1 MEAFLRLGVEL
12 PALAA
17 PVADDSRYAA
27 WREGALAAARSGV
40 GTIWVA
46 GGAGSTG
53 GTAGGATCDACTLAG
68 ALSGLLTEPPEPP
81 LQPPEPPLPPPLPPP
96 EPPLPLV
103 GVVAPVEGGRHPSVL
118 ARDVTGCDVLSGG
131 RTALL
136 LEAGR
141 HATGAEALWAA
152 AEAAAVCRT
161 VFRDPYPAFE
171 GRHFHVAGA
180 VNRPAP
186 VHPGGPPLLVALDGP
201 PPAAQLGPSVPD
213 PLASLLRAADA
224 VVVTGSPD
232 RVRRWARSCRARE
245 PWRPIVW
252 RGALGPEP
260 EAAVAGLVALA
271 GAGASGV
278 VVRLVPADDQRG
290 GPPPEGV
297 GRLAAALVAAV
308 AEVPWGPL

>member
-27 WREGALAAARSGV
+27 WREGALAAGRAGV
-40 GTIWVA
+40 GTLWVA
-46 GGAGSTG
+46 GGAGVADVADG
-53 GTAGGATCDACTLAG
+53 PTCDACTLAG
-68 ALSGLLTEPPEPP
+68 ALSGLLV
-81 LQPPEPPLPPPLPPP
+81 PPPV

-103 GVVAPVEGGRHPSVL
+103 GVVAPVGGGRHPSVL

-131 RTALL
+131 RAALL

-141 HATGAEALWAA
+141 HAAGADAWWAA

-161 VFRDPYPAFE
+161 VFRDPHPVFE

-180 VNRPAP
+180 VNRPPP
-186 VHPGGPPLLVALDGP
+186 VRPGGPPLLVALEGP
-201 PPAAQLGPSVPD
+201 PPALQVRPSPPD
-213 PLASLLRAADA
+213 PLAAILRAADA

-232 RVRRWARSCRARE
+232 HVRRWASSCRLRD

-260 EAAVAGLVALA
+260 EAAAAGLAAVA

-278 VVRLVPADDQRG
+278 IVRVRSAADRQG
-290 GPPPEGV
+290 GPPAEDV
-297 GRLAAALVAAV
+297 GQLAAALVAAV
-308 AEVPWGPL
+308 AEVPWGPSWQS